1 MALEVRPTTPASETD
16 QPCQDFTFY
25 SGGWKIGR
33 IRNVPNAPMHLSWIW
48 SLELQGPMKLGDQVP
63 SLHEAEFQL
72 YRSWEARRGLGAS
85 RRADPTARFKGKLL
99 IA

>member
-63 SLHEAEFQL
+63 SLQEAEFQF
-72 YRSWEARRGLGAS
+72 YRSWEDW
-85 RRADPTARFKGKLL
+85 RAWAQVGEPTQQPDSKESY
-99 IA
+99 

>member
-33 IRNVPNAPMHLSWIW
+33 IRNVPNAPMHLSWILVIGAAR
-48 SLELQGPMKLGDQVP
+48 S
-63 SLHEAEFQL
+63 HEVGGSSPEP
-72 YRSWEARRGLGAS
+72 ARGGIPVL
-85 RRADPTARFKGKLL
+85 
-99 IA
+99 